1 MFLCQLDG
9 NSKKFLSLIV
19 NDPFSGFNRPEI
31 MSTKVD
37 LPAPVS
43 PLIPTNSFFFNSRF
57 KSFKIFFLSHFLK

>member
-43 PLIPTNSFFFNSRF
+43 PLIPTNSFFLIQDLNLL
-57 KSFKIFFLSHFLK
+57 KFFFYHRHN